1 MEFSPNSI
9 FIRAKQNANSVLDL
23 DKNKF
28 LYQIHTSL
36 VDVTFTGLLPYTV
49 EEVKFLL
56 LYDSHRKRLEPK
68 YRQRPDLLSYDEYGT
83 EQFDWILMYVNSVF
97 SYEDFTMSTV
107 FVPTLTAINSIVDA
121 QQLKLEPIKL
131 SEIKS

>member
-9 FIRAKQNANSVLDL
+9 LVRAKQNANSVLDL

-28 LYQIHTSL
+28 LYEIHTSL
-36 VDVTFTGLLPYTV
+36 VDVTFTGFIPYTA

-56 LYDSHRKRLEPK
+56 LYDSYRKQLEPK

-83 EQFDWILMYVNSVF
+83 EQFDWILMYVNSAF

-107 FVPTLTAINSIVDA
+107 FIPTLTAINNIVDV

-131 SEIKS
+131 SEIKL